1 MPNTLSDP
9 RIKIF
14 LPSRRLHLFTGEQL
28 VKEYPVA
35 IGKPSTPTP
44 VGEFSVRAKI
54 MYPGGVFG
62 TRWMEFKPHYGIHGT
77 NNPASIG
84 TMASLGCVRMYN
96 SDVEDL
102 FSRVRMGTPVTI
114 VNTTVDGPHYPF
126 EPTNPSNPGNPV
138 NPGDYPSTQKTY
150 VVKSEDTLW
159 KISQRFGTTIAQIL
173 AVNNIPNPHQ
183 LQIGQIINLP

>member
-1 MPNTLSDP
+1 MPNYLSDP

-14 LPSRRLHLFTGEQL
+14 LPSRRLHLLTGEQL

-44 VGEFSVRAKI
+44 VGEFSIRAKI

-84 TMASLGCVRMYN
+84 TMASLGCVRMHN

-102 FSRVRMGTPVTI
+102 FSRVRMGTPVII
-114 VNTTVDGPHYPF
+114 VNAPIDGPHFPL
-126 EPTNPSNPGNPV
+126 EPTNPSNPINPGNPSGS
-138 NPGDYPSTQKTY
+138 PGLKTY
-150 VVKSEDTLW
+150 IVRSGDTLW
-159 KISQRFGTTIAQIL
+159 KISQRFGTTISQIL

-183 LQIGQIINLP
+183 LQIGQVINLP